1 MYFLVLLCFIF
12 SEAPIIKL
20 MTPMNLTTLITH
32 LVNFAAPAMILALC
46 LVVAGLFLVSNKPA
60 SLTWWSK
67 VAINFVVCLAVLL
80 LGLWFFG
87 RDGKMATYAA
97 MVLAGA
103 TAQWVMGR

>member
-1 MYFLVLLCFIF
+1 
-12 SEAPIIKL
+12 

-32 LVNFAAPAMILALC
+32 LANFAAPAMVLALG
-46 LVVAGLFLVSNKPA
+46 LAVAGRFLAKNKQESFA
-60 SLTWWSK
+60 WW
-67 VAINFVVCLAVLL
+67 VQAAINFAVCLAILL

-103 TAQWVMGR
+103 TTQWAMGRHNHRPRK